1 VIYNV
6 HIFLF
11 FFPWMIYESC
21 SVNNIPAD
29 SHKLPDLIGF
39 VQLATYRQ
47 TREDC
52 YQWSRL
58 SRGCTVDHRGWH
70 TYNILIRI
78 IHTHICNISIKLG
91 VGSYVEASRV
101 LIRIVLAPALGARVA
116 RLIRAL
122 FHLGFIFRDSDGNI
136 VDRYLVRLRGATV
149 DIFQTRRMP
158 VFAPQFVQ
166 FAFLL
171 LNAAGRAT
179 ATPFFLARF
188 QKWYIL
194 LLRNLLSYQ
203 LGVYAGFP
211 RRGSFADV
219 THEALKC
226 FRCIPISAD
235 TAVPIIFFQNLRLA
249 FSASRMVHCSLKSI
263 VERCTFS
270 KESFPSF
277 EAPSASWNFAVLWTP
292 DNFQLN
298 VTKDMQ

>member
-1 VIYNV
+1 MYIYSYSS
-6 HIFLF
+6 F
-11 FFPWMIYESC
+11 FEWYTNHAQSIISPLTAINC
-21 SVNNIPAD
+21 LTALD
-29 SHKLPDLIGF
+29 SSYNLRCVDKW
-39 VQLATYRQ
+39 
-47 TREDC
+47 EKNDC
-52 YQWSRL
+52 HQWSRL
-58 SRGCTVDHRGWH
+58 SRGCTVDHKGWH

-122 FHLGFIFRDSDGNI
+122 LHLGFIFRDSDGNI

-171 LNAAGRAT
+171 LDTAGRTT

-194 LLRNLLSYQ
+194 LLRNLYDI
-203 LGVYAGFP
+203 
-211 RRGSFADV
+211 R
-219 THEALKC
+219 
-226 FRCIPISAD
+226 
-235 TAVPIIFFQNLRLA
+235 
-249 FSASRMVHCSLKSI
+249 
-263 VERCTFS
+263 
-270 KESFPSF
+270 
-277 EAPSASWNFAVLWTP
+277 
-292 DNFQLN
+292 
-298 VTKDMQ
+298 